1 MYIDKKVLDK
11 DDYFEILRDSL
22 SPQNG
27 SIEDYLFSLYN
38 DKKQANHK
46 FQENIKEQ
54 IDIVINWFKRDLK
67 NFRHKE
73 VVESDDDVKF
83 IIGIKQVFF
92 DINEKIKVSSSYENI
107 ITSKKAL
114 EAAFTN
120 FKRLVEGENGLISN
134 KNSSVKLKWVL
145 QKNQLY
151 HVLRQLKEDYK
162 AIDMPYTE
170 IADFIKQNVAGFSE
184 TSKDTI
190 LKELRK
196 NLNDTNNFPRNK
208 RIKIKLD

>member
-120 FKRLVEGENGLISN
+120 FKRLVEG
-134 KNSSVKLKWVL
+134 
-145 QKNQLY
+145 
-151 HVLRQLKEDYK
+151 
-162 AIDMPYTE
+162 
-170 IADFIKQNVAGFSE
+170 
-184 TSKDTI
+184 
-190 LKELRK
+190 
-196 NLNDTNNFPRNK
+196 
-208 RIKIKLD
+208 